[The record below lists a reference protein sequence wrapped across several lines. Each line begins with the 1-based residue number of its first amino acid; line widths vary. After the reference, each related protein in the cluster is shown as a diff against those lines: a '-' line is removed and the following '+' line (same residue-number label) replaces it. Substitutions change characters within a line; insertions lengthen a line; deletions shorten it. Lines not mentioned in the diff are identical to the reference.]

1 MSNYKSSLEIQRP
14 RASSSRS
21 TVFAIVENTTKE
33 NLAHQR
39 EQSPSRTASV
49 VESIPAKKRWW
60 INNFHLGDEKTVR
73 RIRQRQPRTAATKAV
88 FYTPSGSGSSINHLS
103 FAGTRSDGVLGS
115 GSTNPPYQLAVSA
128 GPRVSLYG
136 GTRSTPL
143 SRSLLYNGGGDKIE
157 VEMDGEGG
165 RVLKKIKPDRSVG
178 TSGRPSLCSSYRED
192 GRLIIVGCDDG
203 YVRVCDSTTRAT
215 LRTFK
220 CANGAGGGSGL
231 SVRTVG
237 WIPVDVIKSLSATD
251 DTGGRMIWSGGDDG
265 RVRIWGIGGGSGS
278 ADKALELSD
287 NARPTLELVGHG
299 DAVRDCIF
307 VICSTSNTLSAKK
320 EEKKHLL
327 ITGSYDHTIRGWD
340 VRGLGNNNGIDNEP
354 KDRCLWS
361 SNHGSPIEC
370 LLSISPSGY
379 CSKKS
384 AFPLVVS
391 AGGTTVKIWDA
402 LTGLLKRTLNTR
414 HRKTI
419 TSLCFYTLPP
429 STGQGDEDKVMDNED
444 RLGRR
449 HRLLTAGL
457 DGLIRIHDASTLFD
471 EAASLSGSQI
481 PDLPLVHGINTP
493 YFFTSMAISPDGGRI
508 AFGTNTGIVII
519 RQKAGRITAL
529 GPLPKKRKKYIRA
542 GTHSHFNRGMSEGP
556 NNTNDH
562 VVELKEGRER
572 LKQFDVLLK
581 QFQYSDALDESLRMR
596 DPNSIVAVIE
606 ELGRTNG
613 LTRALSG
620 RDEETLE
627 PILSFITNFISEPK
641 YAAILTGV
649 ATILCNIYADVVPGQ
664 SDVIDREFVRLKQKV
679 RDECRAQKILH
690 GLIGQIDTVMHAFGC
705 DSE

>member
-1 MSNYKSSLEIQRP
+1 MTSYKSSLEIQRP

-49 VESIPAKKRWW
+49 VESIPAEKRWW

-278 ADKALELSD
+278 ADTALELGD
-287 NARPTLELVGHG
+287 NARPALELVGHG
-299 DAVRDCIF
+299 DAVRSCIF
-307 VICSTSNTLSAKK
+307 VTCSTSK

-361 SNHGSPIEC
+361 SDHGSPIEC
-370 LLSISPSGY
+370 LISISPSGY

-384 AFPLVVS
+384 VFPLVVS

-429 STGQGDEDKVMDNED
+429 STGQGDENKVMDNENI
-444 RLGRR
+444 LGRR

-457 DGLIRIHDASTLFD
+457 DGLIRIHDASALFD
-471 EAASLSGSQI
+471 EAPSLSASQSHFI

-508 AFGTNTGIVII
+508 AFGTNTGIVIV

-596 DPNSIVAVIE
+596 DPNSVSRHVAICYYIFF
-606 ELGRTNG
+606 
-613 LTRALSG
+613 S
-620 RDEETLE
+620 
-627 PILSFITNFISEPK
+627 
-641 YAAILTGV
+641 
-649 ATILCNIYADVVPGQ
+649 
-664 SDVIDREFVRLKQKV
+664 
-679 RDECRAQKILH
+679 H
-690 GLIGQIDTVMHAFGC
+690 
-705 DSE
+705 